1 MPFVNPPL
9 YRAPHRQAAS
19 ALAALARM
27 QRRNMVDDE
36 QYSPCVRALC
46 WNQKVLITVGRYAM
60 ATLHYRTICVPIL
73 FLAAP
78 ALREARAASPWE
90 LPAAAGAGL
99 AWVALLAVGCC
110 LLLRRCLAAE
120 DRLRSVEARL
130 CLEQNARLQAE
141 QALADGHA
149 VLSQL
154 VHRQGSVR
162 DNERGRI
169 ARDIHDDLGQT
180 LLALRIDLSLLQVA
194 TNGIHPVIN
203 EKLGLLAGTLDQA
216 LRSMRTLINGLRPL
230 ALGEGLRCAMER
242 QVREFSRISGIAHE
256 FAADE
261 HAFEAG
267 QRADAVEVVLYRV
280 LQESLSNV
288 ARHSHASLVRV
299 QLGWEE
305 GRLTLRVEDNGVG
318 MASTDPVGYG
328 CGLSGMRERI
338 SAAGGDLL
346 IESGPA
352 VGTLLAMSLP
362 VAHETV
368 AR

>member
-1 MPFVNPPL
+1 
-9 YRAPHRQAAS
+9 
-19 ALAALARM
+19 M
-27 QRRNMVDDE
+27 QLRNMVDHQ
-36 QYSPCVRALC
+36 QYPPCVSALC
-46 WNQKVLITVGRYAM
+46 WKQKVLITVGRYAM
-60 ATLHYRTICVPIL
+60 ATLHDRTIWVPL
-73 FLAAP
+73 LAAP
-78 ALREARAASPWE
+78 ASGQAGAAGLWE
-90 LPAAAGAGL
+90 MPAAASAGL
-99 AWVALLAVGCC
+99 AWAALLALGCC
-110 LLLRRCLAAE
+110 LLLRRCLGAE
-120 DRLRSVEARL
+120 DRLRVLEARL
-130 CLEQNARLQAE
+130 CLEQHARVQAE
-141 QALADGHA
+141 QALADSQA

-162 DNERGRI
+162 DSERGRI

-216 LRSMRTLINGLRPL
+216 LRSMRSLINGLRPL

-242 QVREFSRISGIAHE
+242 QVREFSRVSGIAHE

-261 HAFEAG
+261 HAFEEG
-267 QRADAVEVVLYRV
+267 QRADALEIVLYRV

-299 QLGWEE
+299 RLGCEE
-305 GRLTLRVEDNGVG
+305 GRLTLRIEDNGVG
-318 MASTDPVGYG
+318 MASTDPAGYG

-352 VGTLLAMSLP
+352 AGTLLAMSLP
-362 VAHETV
+362 LAHETV